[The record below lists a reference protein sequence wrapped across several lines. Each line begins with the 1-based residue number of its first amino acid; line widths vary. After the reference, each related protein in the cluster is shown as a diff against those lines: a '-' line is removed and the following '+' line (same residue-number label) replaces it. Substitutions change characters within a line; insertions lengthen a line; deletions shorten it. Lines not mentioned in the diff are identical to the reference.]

1 MLRALM
7 KTFLLIG
14 GIIKEVE
21 MMNLE
26 VKQDEWGPEK
36 ILSVYDPK
44 TGMKGFTIVDNTALG
59 PGKGGIRMVPD
70 VTVGE
75 VFGLARAMTWKN
87 ALAELPFGGAKSGV
101 IWDGKKDKEALI
113 RAFARAVKPLIP
125 DYYIAGPDMNTTE
138 KEMAAIADELGT
150 NKASTGKPSEMGGL
164 PHELGS
170 TGYGV
175 FESADVT
182 VDFLGWD
189 MSKVSVAIEGF
200 GNVGTFAAKFL
211 SEKGAKIVAVS
222 DSKGTIYNPEGMN
235 VEKLIQVKNETG
247 AVKNYGKGKILEPE
261 KLFELPVDI
270 LIPGARPNVITDENK
285 ERVKAKVII
294 EAANIPIP
302 IPVEDWFYEKGIL
315 IVPDF
320 VCNAGGVISSY
331 VEFIGGNEKQMFEIV
346 KEKVRHNT
354 ELVLKK
360 SKEEK
365 MTPRNAAL
373 KIAQE
378 RVREAM
384 DKRK

>member
-1 MLRALM
+1 M

-365 MTPRNAAL
+365 MTPMNAAL

>member
-1 MLRALM
+1 
-7 KTFLLIG
+7 
-14 GIIKEVE
+14 

-44 TGMKGFTIVDNTALG
+44 TGMKGFMVVDNTALG
-59 PGKGGIRMVPD
+59 PGKGGVRMVPD

-87 ALAELPFGGAKSGV
+87 ALADLPFGGAKSGV

-113 RAFARAVKPLIP
+113 RAFARAIKPLIP
-125 DYYIAGPDMNTTE
+125 DYYVAGPDMNTTE

-150 NKASTGKPSEMGGL
+150 KKASTGKPSDMGGL

-175 FESADVT
+175 FESTDVT
-182 VDFLGWD
+182 VSFLGWD
-189 MSKVSVAIEGF
+189 MKKMSVAIEGF

-222 DSKGTIYNPEGMN
+222 DSKGTIYNPEGMD
-235 VEKLIQVKNETG
+235 VEKLIQVKSETG
-247 AVKNYGKGKILEPE
+247 AVKNYGKGKLLEPE

-285 ERVKAKVII
+285 EKVKAKVIV

-302 IPVEDWFYEKGIL
+302 VPVEEWLHKRGVL
-315 IVPDF
+315 VVPDF

-331 VEFIGGNEKQMFEIV
+331 VEFIGGNEKQMFKTV

-360 SKEEK
+360 AKEEK
-365 MTPRNAAL
+365 ITPRNAAL

-384 DKRK
+384 SKRK

>member
-1 MLRALM
+1 M

>member
-1 MLRALM
+1 M

-164 PHELGS
+164 PHEVGS

-270 LIPGARPNVITDENK
+270 LIPGARPNVITDEKK

>member
-1 MLRALM
+1 
-7 KTFLLIG
+7 
-14 GIIKEVE
+14 

>member
-365 MTPRNAAL
+365 MTPMNAAL

>member
-1 MLRALM
+1 M
-7 KTFLLIG
+7 I
-14 GIIKEVE
+14 
-21 MMNLE
+21 NLE

-44 TGMKGFTIVDNTALG
+44 TGMKGFTVIDNIAIG

-87 ALAELPFGGAKSGV
+87 ALAEIPFGGAKSGI
-101 IWDGKKDKEALI
+101 IWDGKTDKEILM
-113 RAFARAVKPLIP
+113 RAFARAIKCVVPSE
-125 DYYIAGPDMNTTE
+125 YVAGPDMNTTE
-138 KEMAAIADELGT
+138 KEMAAFADEIGT
-150 NKASTGKPSEMGGL
+150 NKASTGKPSSMGGL

-170 TGYGV
+170 TGFGV
-175 FESADVT
+175 AESTDVT

-189 MSKVSVAIEGF
+189 MINITVAIEGF

-222 DSKGTIYNPEGMN
+222 DSKGTIYNKEGLDI
-235 VEKLIQVKNETG
+235 EKLIKVKSETR
-247 AVKNYGKGKILEPE
+247 AVKNYGDGEVLPSE

-270 LIPGARPNVITDENK
+270 LIPGARPNVITDANK
-285 ERVKAKVII
+285 ERVQAKVIV

-302 IPVEDWFYEKGIL
+302 ISVEEWFHKKGIL
-315 IVPDF
+315 VVPDF

-331 VEFIGGNEKQMFEIV
+331 VEFIEGTEEQMFKIV
-346 KEKVRHNT
+346 REKVRNNT

-360 SKEEK
+360 AKDTEE
-365 MTPRNAAL
+365 TPRNAAL

-384 DKRK
+384 DNKKQF